1 MNKNP
6 LDQSWHFST
15 STTLGDLLTFS
26 LPSVKNLYKI
36 DESLS
41 TFKFEHKDGEYL
53 AMANT
58 KIDLSSPLF
67 EATYTDSYST
77 DFGITYVGTIQIAF
91 GDDTFSILIPADK
104 SYDPAGKADKVWVE
118 SRQINKL
125 LVFVCVLITAARYG
139 ARSKFIRRLFK
150 VMSPIIEKYYEK
162 KFLFRWMYLQVKLAC
177 FKRKQPKSYTDFIN
191 SHVGA
196 DTRQYCE
203 NVELVRSGK
212 IERVSIP
219 EEYSVVLRSS
229 MGAGQELENYED
241 EVAGT
246 VDIVPQCFSPDID
259 EDEIP
264 NIQEIQKDVS
274 KVKER
279 YESELKTW
287 LEKISQLKGC
297 KKLNLSDFSIQKT
310 FEKQCPVF

>member
-1 MNKNP
+1 MNKNL

-26 LPSVKNLYKI
+26 LPSVNNLYKI
-36 DESLS
+36 DENNSI
-41 TFKFEHKDGEYL
+41 FKFEHKDGEYL
-53 AMANT
+53 AMANL
-58 KIDLSSPLF
+58 KIELSPPIF
-67 EATYTDSYST
+67 EATYSDSHST
-77 DFGITYVGTIQIAF
+77 EYGITYVGIIQISF
-91 GDDTFSILIPADK
+91 GTNSYTILVPADK

-162 KFLFRWMYLQVKLAC
+162 KFLFRWMYEQVKLAC
-177 FKRKQPKSYTDFIN
+177 LKKKQPMSYTDFIN
-191 SHVGA
+191 SHVKA

-203 NVELVRSGK
+203 DVELVRSGK

-229 MGAGQELENYED
+229 LRNAQEAEND
-241 EVAGT
+241 EGEIAGT
-246 VDIVPQCFSPDID
+246 VDIMPQCFSPDID
-259 EDEIP
+259 EDEVP
-264 NIQEIQKDVS
+264 NIQEIQKDLS

-287 LEKISQLKGC
+287 LKKIGELKGC
-297 KKLNLSDFSIQKT
+297 KKAAPNIFAIEKT
-310 FEKQCPVF
+310 FEIQCPVF